1 MSLRTGLTTAV
12 LLAGGLLLADD
23 QAPPERSENS
33 RESIQR
39 VVDLAARYEFFADQD
54 RKIKFE
60 RHAKPILTYSNP
72 IRGDVLGNVFVWTHD
87 GRPAM
92 IGAIFD
98 FRSEDKF
105 DSEFHSLSR
114 RGVVATRDGKPFWN
128 PEQPGIAFQPVPAAP
143 PPEETASVRARQMRE
158 LIRGFSVERDH
169 PEQGQG
175 PLRMLTQPIYRYT
188 SPETEV
194 SEGAVFVFVEGT
206 DPEAF
211 VLLEAIGKEKPVWQF
226 AFARMNIVE
235 FRGSYQGRVVWQVP
249 PAEWDTVF
257 DRQEPYAIV
266 REKPS
271 RGLVRR
277 R

>member
-1 MSLRTGLTTAV
+1 MLV
-12 LLAGGLLLADD
+12 ADD
-23 QAPPERSENS
+23 QPALDQSETK
-33 RESIQR
+33 RESAER
-39 VVDLAARYEFFADQD
+39 VASLAARYEFFADQD

-60 RHAKPILTYSNP
+60 RHAKPLLTYSNP
-72 IRGDVLGNVFVWTHD
+72 IRGDVLGNVFVWTHL
-87 GRPAM
+87 GRPEM

-105 DSEFHSLSR
+105 DSEFHSLSQHA
-114 RGVVATRDGKPFWN
+114 VVATRDGRPFWN
-128 PEQPGIAFQPVPAAP
+128 PERPGIEFRPVPSAP
-143 PPEETASVRARQMRE
+143 QPADSASARARQMRE
-158 LIRGFSVERDH
+158 LIRGFSVDRDH

-175 PLRMLTQPIYRYT
+175 PLRMLTQPIFRYA
-188 SPETEV
+188 SPETEGI
-194 SEGAVFVFVEGT
+194 EGAIFVFVEGT

-211 VLLEAIGKEKPVWQF
+211 VLLEATGKENPVWQF

-235 FRGSYQGRVVWQVP
+235 FRGSYQGQVVWQVK

-271 RGLVRR
+271 RGLVRQR
-277 R
+277 